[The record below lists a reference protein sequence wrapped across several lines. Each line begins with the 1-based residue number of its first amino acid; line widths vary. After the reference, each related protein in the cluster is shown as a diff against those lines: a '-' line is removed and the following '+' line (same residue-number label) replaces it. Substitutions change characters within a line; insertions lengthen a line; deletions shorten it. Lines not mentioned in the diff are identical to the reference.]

1 MLYISKFKYIISY
14 VTKQLNVIVVYTLL
28 IPIQLPVSVIMSSLS
43 NGIFNENQPLLEKL
57 THGYHPMTEG
67 VRWTE
72 KYADK
77 LEHIF
82 SKLPKFVTSILATLA
97 IFILG
102 TSLQGK
108 IYKFFDKTYVVML
121 IKISYHEISY
131 QHLHLHST

>member
-1 MLYISKFKYIISY
+1 MNKCNCCPHTLIS
-14 VTKQLNVIVVYTLL
+14 
-28 IPIQLPVSVIMSSLS
+28 IQLPVFIIMPSLS

-108 IYKFFDKTYVVML
+108 IYK
-121 IKISYHEISY
+121 IPYH
-131 QHLHLHST
+131 HLHLHINNFI